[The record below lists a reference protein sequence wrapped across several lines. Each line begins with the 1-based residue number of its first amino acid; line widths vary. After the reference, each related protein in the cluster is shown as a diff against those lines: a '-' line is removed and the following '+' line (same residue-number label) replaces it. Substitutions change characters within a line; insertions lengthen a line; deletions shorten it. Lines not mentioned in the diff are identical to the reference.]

1 MVPDLDAVY
10 ERVRAILIEQETKKR
25 QSQGHAAGGI
35 DAAAVTSTS
44 NKDIL
49 DWGKEDD
56 FLAELEADQAMGERE
71 AEIAVAVG
79 VGGNTVESIV
89 EDELKRYKS
98 FSPMPYRKLLPNGNK
113 VSNDPLKWW
122 EEKAAYLPIM
132 SGLAKAYLSIQATS
146 APSERV
152 FSVASRLIEKRRN
165 RLNPELAGK
174 MLFLAENW
182 DLHKK
187 HLLEMLLTAAEQQK
201 EYQLKGSRS
210 PDAN

>member
-1 MVPDLDAVY
+1 MVPDLGAVY

-56 FLAELEADQAMGERE
+56 FFAELEADQAMGEQE

-98 FSPMPYRKLLPNGNK
+98 FSPMPYRKLLPSGNK
-113 VSNDPLKWW
+113 VSNDPQKWW

-152 FSVASRLIEKRRN
+152 FSVA
-165 RLNPELAGK
+165 
-174 MLFLAENW
+174 
-182 DLHKK
+182 
-187 HLLEMLLTAAEQQK
+187 
-201 EYQLKGSRS
+201 
-210 PDAN
+210 